1 MLVCDVFTGSWQTNE
16 EILDTIQSYILV
28 ERDRASVVLNLDIPD
43 ESRLFVFISL
53 NCLFKTSTMRA
64 PLSHHFMIFSFFR
77 LDLASSLALSSHIS
91 HGSGKTSLHR
101 YTKEARGVETVLGG
115 PIKNAQAIGVRTSPC
130 ELGIHRSSLLRFA
143 ARVIVGERS
152 HEDLGRG

>member
-1 MLVCDVFTGSWQTNE
+1 MLVCDVFTGSWRTNE

-53 NCLFKTSTMRA
+53 NCLFKISTMRA

-91 HGSGKTSLHR
+91 HLTRQWKDFPSPLHERGKGCGNS
-101 YTKEARGVETVLGG
+101 
-115 PIKNAQAIGVRTSPC
+115 IG
-130 ELGIHRSSLLRFA
+130 RSDKKMR
-143 ARVIVGERS
+143 RR
-152 HEDLGRG
+152 